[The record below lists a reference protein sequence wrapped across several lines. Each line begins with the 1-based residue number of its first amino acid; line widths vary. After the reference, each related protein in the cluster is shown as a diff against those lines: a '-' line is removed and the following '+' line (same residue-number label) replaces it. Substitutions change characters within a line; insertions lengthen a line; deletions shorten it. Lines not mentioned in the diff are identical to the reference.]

1 LHDFCILKT
10 ETFTVHKIKKDR
22 LYLNLAGDVDEN
34 SAHELFNT
42 LIEHG
47 ADYNQIFIPCSWC
60 AGKTGGK

>member
-1 LHDFCILKT
+1 LHDFCIIKT

-47 ADYNQIFIPCSWC
+47 ADYDQIF
-60 AGKTGGK
+60 TL